1 MINLNHIRVRKIKA
15 PQNKLARIILEEK
28 TCRELS
34 WFWKPV
40 QQLLVD
46 LDIQD
51 QNCNVRPA
59 HFKELYIETC
69 LRPSFYSDVRK
80 RFEGNKESTSCN
92 TMFKLSYKQLALL
105 EGLTNAV
112 VFAFVR
118 QQHTNSYE
126 IVEITPSGIC
136 ISFSGALN
144 VTS

>member
-1 MINLNHIRVRKIKA
+1 MINLNHIRIRKIKM
-15 PQNKLARIILEEK
+15 PQNRLARIELDEK
-28 TCRELS
+28 TCKELV

-51 QNCNVRPA
+51 QNCNVR
-59 HFKELYIETC
+59 HGNYKEIYLETC
-69 LRPSFYSDVRK
+69 LRPAFYSDVRK
-80 RFEGNKESTSCN
+80 RFDGNKETMSCN
-92 TMFKLSYKQLALL
+92 AKFKLSYKQLALL

-126 IVEITPSGIC
+126 IVEITPSGIS

-144 VTS
+144 GTR